1 MGRCGCGFIGGA
13 KRGERGADRIDD
25 KGAKRVA
32 DTQGP
37 QVTGRSKRTLYIIL
51 FAASLI
57 VGFMAAVQIST
68 VRQPATARSDIV
80 ELRSEL
86 AQQQAKQEGLLKT
99 LDDLQ
104 HQLEKYQA
112 TGGNRAGMAEALVQE
127 VQDARRQAGLEPASG
142 PGVIVTIRDLPGP
155 GITGQDTHVYDWMLQ
170 MIVNLLY
177 GNGAEGIALNGQ
189 RLITTSFIR
198 EVNGVMQVD
207 THPISMP
214 YVIEAVGDPDRMKAA
229 LTINPIVQDY
239 RQIGKEV
246 TIEVR
251 KGGEVVSLPA
261 YHDPVEFRFAKK
273 EVTGGS

>member
-1 MGRCGCGFIGGA
+1 MLTT
-13 KRGERGADRIDD
+13 RGSGSANPSG
-25 KGAKRVA
+25 K
-32 DTQGP
+32 
-37 QVTGRSKRTLYIIL
+37 TLYIVL
-51 FAASLI
+51 FLASTV
-57 VGFMAAVQIST
+57 VGFMAAVQIAT
-68 VRQPATARSDIV
+68 VRQPATAHGDIV

-86 AQQQAKQEGLLKT
+86 YQQQAKQEGLLKT

-104 HQLEKYQA
+104 RQLGKYEA
-112 TGGNRAGMAEALVQE
+112 TAGNKSGMAAALVQE
-127 VQDARRQAGLEPASG
+127 VQNARRQAGLEPVSG
-142 PGVIVTIRDLPGP
+142 PGVVITIRDLPGP
-155 GITGQDTHVYDWMLQ
+155 AVAGQDTHVYDWMLQ

-177 GNGAEGIALNGQ
+177 GNGAEAIAVNGQ

-214 YVIEAVGDPDRMKAA
+214 YVIAAVGDVERMKAA

-246 TIEVR
+246 VIEEH
-251 KGGEVVSLPA
+251 KDGNVVEIPA
-261 YHDPVEFRFAKK
+261 YRDPVEFRFAKK

>member
-1 MGRCGCGFIGGA
+1 M
-13 KRGERGADRIDD
+13 
-25 KGAKRVA
+25 A

-155 GITGQDTHVYDWMLQ
+155 AITGQDTHVYDWMLQ

-214 YVIEAVGDPDRMKAA
+214 YVIAAVGDPDRMQAA

-251 KGGEVVSLPA
+251 KGGEVVHLPA